1 MCVYPCA
8 GGGCIGVI
16 VSNYVKVGGGS
27 VRVERVMG
35 WWCEGGSVGAVDQY
49 ESEGILD
56 IGVYGVMIVKH
67 H

>member
-1 MCVYPCA
+1 M
-8 GGGCIGVI
+8 I
-16 VSNYVKVGGGS
+16 VPNYVKVGEGS